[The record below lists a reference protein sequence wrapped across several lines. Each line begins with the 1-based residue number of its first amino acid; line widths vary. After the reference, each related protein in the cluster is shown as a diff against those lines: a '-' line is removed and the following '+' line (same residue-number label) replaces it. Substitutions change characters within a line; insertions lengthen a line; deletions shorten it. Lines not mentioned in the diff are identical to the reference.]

1 MRSVSRTRS
10 ARSGAGR
17 SVVRPSWKP
26 LPGTARGARPFV
38 ASRNLCTRRLAH
50 ALGLPRDHPRTRQ
63 TLPERLDK
71 TFPAE
76 PRNPHCRSSA
86 RSDPRARSRFESCGL
101 AALAAA
107 TEQARRAAWC
117 ANCYVTIG
125 RSSFLALCA
134 VKRAPSSAARRCRVC
149 GETRKRRPTRARP
162 CDARGASGLRTAR
175 GLRAL
180 LGGPRS
186 AFGVSSVSPRS
197 ARVLPPSFTCLR
209 RRRRTAS
216 SHATHTRAVSCRK
229 PPWAP
234 ERRLLKRRAEFQN
247 TSGIPRLLAEFHA
260 ISVNSTLLRGFKLLS
275 PISTRYQV
283 EFANSNPDREFQP
296 KTRIPRRLAPRGL
309 GDVGRLVSLRAGARL
324 KCSWMSRPS
333 AWRLCSIAIFLHVAC
348 FLCSVCLEPF
358 Y

>member
-1 MRSVSRTRS
+1 MTPIR
-10 ARSGAGR
+10 
-17 SVVRPSWKP
+17 
-26 LPGTARGARPFV
+26 LPIESQSQF
-38 ASRNLCTRRLAH
+38 AH
-50 ALGLPRDHPRTRQ
+50 RVH
-63 TLPERLDK
+63 E

-101 AALAAA
+101 AGLATA

-117 ANCYVTIG
+117 ANYSVLVG

-209 RRRRTAS
+209 RGRRTAS
-216 SHATHTRAVSCRK
+216 SHTTRTRAVSCRE

-234 ERRLLKRRAEFQN
+234 ERRLFQRRAEFYRS
-247 TSGIPRLLAEFHA
+247 SGVPRLWAKFHGL
-260 ISVNSTLLRGFKLLS
+260 SVDSTLFRDFQLLF
-275 PISTRYQV
+275 P
-283 EFANSNPDREFQP
+283 NS
-296 KTRIPRRLAPRGL
+296 
-309 GDVGRLVSLRAGARL
+309 ART
-324 KCSWMSRPS
+324 
-333 AWRLCSIAIFLHVAC
+333 AQ
-348 FLCSVCLEPF
+348 
-358 Y
+358 